1 MTADN
6 PLDYQVGGDHYRRLT
21 MQPIEFAAINGL
33 NCFDFSI
40 LRYVTRHRTKNGAQ
54 DVQKAL
60 QYVDLRVALLPVDT
74 GPVVEV
80 VPITAYN
87 AANQEAL
94 SGVDRDAL
102 VHLSLL
108 YRGVY
113 ARDYVEPLKATLHRL
128 LAEYANE

>member
-1 MTADN
+1 MSLDN

-21 MQPIEFAAINGL
+21 MQPIEFSAINGL

-40 LRYVTRHRTKNGAQ
+40 LRYVTRHRTKTGAQ
-54 DVQKAL
+54 DIQKAI
-60 QYVDLRVALLPVDT
+60 QYVDLRVALLPPDT

-128 LAEYANE
+128 LAEYDN